1 MASASVLLW
10 AALAGRL
17 SSLARRPSVRRGFNR
32 AGGGVLVGAG
42 LALVLK
48 R

>member
-1 MASASVLLW
+1 MRCSTRLYAL
-10 AALAGRL
+10 LAGQA
-17 SSLARRPSVRRGFNR
+17 SSLVQRPSVRRGFNR

-42 LALVLK
+42 LALALK